1 MSLTINVFAINIKP
15 NGKECFFGEETGTP
29 EFYHIVDVLK
39 KYLGENIFVSW
50 DYNDFFFII
59 ENIEIDF
66 FTMEN
71 IERDE
76 GYDETY
82 DYITIIESIYEP
94 FEYDPGIFIQ
104 YKNDHIVFDIIDVID
119 N

>member
-1 MSLTINVFAINIKP
+1 MFAFNIKP

-39 KYLGENIFVSW
+39 KYLGENIYVSW
-50 DYNDFFFII
+50 DYNDFYFII
-59 ENIEIDF
+59 
-66 FTMEN
+66 EN

-94 FEYDPGIFIQ
+94 FEYDSGIFIQ